1 MLRRPGN
8 FDVHRPRTPLECL
21 RPYRNPPF
29 TRLAETLRP
38 GHRQPFAVQI
48 QVHQREAGAQSMMV
62 LLNPSVSHLLETE
75 DALQNP
81 KRMFH
86 LRSHSGLYPVPGP
99 FVTRPQS
106 SCSGPSGWSY
116 LALAEPLAGWL
127 LPVPDTRRRPTPCAP
142 PRAADPAAGAC
153 PPPKP
158 PTCTPN
164 AHGLAWNPLRCVPS
178 ARSTTAFPC
187 ASDAFPDRALRSG
200 SWSTRAHE

>member
-1 MLRRPGN
+1 MLTLAGRREVKFGNTLTIRTPILVPSFSSRVPKVENPFRASEEFIDGPLLISAYDVAHELLLPPYGTSEQPSMLRRPGN

-99 FVTRPQS
+99 
-106 SCSGPSGWSY
+106 
-116 LALAEPLAGWL
+116 L
-127 LPVPDTRRRPTPCAP
+127 
-142 PRAADPAAGAC
+142 
-153 PPPKP
+153 
-158 PTCTPN
+158 
-164 AHGLAWNPLRCVPS
+164 
-178 ARSTTAFPC
+178 
-187 ASDAFPDRALRSG
+187 
-200 SWSTRAHE
+200 

>member
-81 KRMFH
+81 ERMFY
-86 LRSHSGLYPVPGP
+86 LGSHSGLYPVLGLLYLIHK
-99 FVTRPQS
+99 VLVSHS
-106 SCSGPSGWSY
+106 S
-116 LALAEPLAGWL
+116 AG
-127 LPVPDTRRRPTPCAP
+127 
-142 PRAADPAAGAC
+142 
-153 PPPKP
+153 
-158 PTCTPN
+158 
-164 AHGLAWNPLRCVPS
+164 HILRL
-178 ARSTTAFPC
+178 RSRL
-187 ASDAFPDRALRSG
+187 PDRLSLSLIPAVAPHL
-200 SWSTRAHE
+200 